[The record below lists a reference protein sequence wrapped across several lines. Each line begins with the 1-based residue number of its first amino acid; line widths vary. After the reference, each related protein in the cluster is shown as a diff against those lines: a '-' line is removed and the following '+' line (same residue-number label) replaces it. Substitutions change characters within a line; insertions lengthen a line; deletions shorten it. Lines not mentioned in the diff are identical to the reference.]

1 MKHTFS
7 TINLFLLHRV
17 ITLIFVRYRLYLVSS
32 LLAVPKKKGL
42 YRQTEWQQSNPI
54 RVPVFP
60 VDVRNRKI
68 IKIKSV
74 KNHFHVLDYFTL
86 VDCRNNFQMDIEIGD
101 RSHALSN
108 SIRVYILPLL
118 LLSDTTIII
127 YRILMWWECM
137 VFVEYLIFNIYA
149 YFIQDMAPELN
160 KMVLHLDPIVK
171 RFTNL

>member
-1 MKHTFS
+1 
-7 TINLFLLHRV
+7 
-17 ITLIFVRYRLYLVSS
+17 
-32 LLAVPKKKGL
+32 
-42 YRQTEWQQSNPI
+42 
-54 RVPVFP
+54 
-60 VDVRNRKI
+60 
-68 IKIKSV
+68 
-74 KNHFHVLDYFTL
+74 
-86 VDCRNNFQMDIEIGD
+86 MDIEIGD
-101 RSHALSN
+101 RSNALSN